1 VSPRCMQGIYVHRI
15 SANRALNHESMSS
28 FFVVAR
34 QSFAGADPLAVIE
47 VDPDIAKSISSF

>member
-1 VSPRCMQGIYVHRI
+1 MQRI

-34 QSFAGADPLAVIE
+34 HSFAGTDPLAVIE
-47 VDPDIAKSISSF
+47 VAPDIAKSL